1 MTQRPYN
8 LPPLNALKS
17 FEAFSRHLNLRDAA
31 QELCVTE
38 SAVSR
43 QLKQLE
49 GYLGVK
55 LLERVG
61 RNSQLT
67 DVGQHYSRALSQGLY
82 VMSEATERLFPP
94 LTRYGFR
101 QVLKIGVGPVFAEY
115 WLSKRLGEFRAL
127 HPNIDLELHVNHNL
141 LLEAPLERVDLEIY
155 TGNATHNEFLCDR
168 LFQIQ
173 DFAVCSPSLLKRI
186 GHVTKVSEL
195 RKFPLLHEG
204 STHWWSEW
212 FKSAGCQQQPAK
224 HGPIVYDQI
233 QCIKLALA
241 GEGIALADHIS
252 TLDHI
257 KNGELVRPT
266 THKLITAHWISLLIK
281 PEKRQEAPVV
291 AFRDWLLGSMQEF
304 KSSLGDYHE

>member
-101 QVLKIGVGPVFAEY
+101 QVLKIGVGP
-115 WLSKRLGEFRAL
+115 
-127 HPNIDLELHVNHNL
+127 
-141 LLEAPLERVDLEIY
+141 
-155 TGNATHNEFLCDR
+155 DR
-168 LFQIQ
+168 
-173 DFAVCSPSLLKRI
+173 
-186 GHVTKVSEL
+186 
-195 RKFPLLHEG
+195 
-204 STHWWSEW
+204 
-212 FKSAGCQQQPAK
+212 KS
-224 HGPIVYDQI
+224 
-233 QCIKLALA
+233 
-241 GEGIALADHIS
+241 
-252 TLDHI
+252 
-257 KNGELVRPT
+257 
-266 THKLITAHWISLLIK
+266 
-281 PEKRQEAPVV
+281 VV
-291 AFRDWLLGSMQEF
+291 
-304 KSSLGDYHE
+304 